1 LRGRACGGENNY
13 GNTVLPHRAFLSSE
27 MILVSGMATRVGC
40 CFTDENRT
48 QFAEIPDEDS
58 AEFLDEKFAS
68 G

>member
-1 LRGRACGGENNY
+1 
-13 GNTVLPHRAFLSSE
+13 

-40 CFTDENRT
+40 CFTDENRS